1 MEFLNYKVD
10 LVLKEG
16 TNISGTITH
25 VDNQLISLN
34 DVIQKS
40 NTSSQ
45 KFPSL
50 NVNSGSISDL
60 KVTQLPPD
68 LLKNNKNKKHNAEQ
82 YVNKTKDVSLLDD
95 AIVFARP
102 VSDDDNSHHR
112 SNHSKANS
120 TPRGSS
126 RTNTPKLGSA
136 KLLKT
141 YSNTGSVEPDWGN
154 GNDVK
159 DIKESNDFDFAANL
173 AMFDKK
179 SVFADFHKNDN
190 VSLQNRLVGHN
201 KLDNIQQQ
209 NPKKKEKK
217 DKYENDE
224 MVLDVNKTDNWD
236 LIGNL
241 NKRMGVSN
249 GSSRNNSSANLIKDA
264 SLGSLKKTYKLVN
277 SADHKSAIP
286 LASPVQLVEVE
297 RLAHDTYGVNPSI
310 TAEVCASNLSALI
323 THNILGGSTR
333 LSNKKNHNLPP
344 LVLILIGSGRCGSRA
359 FATGRH
365 LTNHGIR
372 VLAYVINNDDSDK
385 ELTKQWDLFEN
396 VGGKVITSDVSTLI
410 NILTHELDTP
420 VELIIDALQGYD
432 DHLEDIFYQDQDLQ
446 SVKDLIV
453 WCNEP
458 KQKNKIMSLD
468 IPSGID
474 GGSGTVLDQ
483 CLVLHSRWIISMGLP
498 IIGLIHAYKNG
509 HLGVDEE
516 EVDHFL
522 VDIGIPNKVY
532 STKGNLRKFDKF
544 WFSAEFS
551 VKLDILTE

>member
-1 MEFLNYKVD
+1 
-10 LVLKEG
+10 
-16 TNISGTITH
+16 
-25 VDNQLISLN
+25 
-34 DVIQKS
+34 
-40 NTSSQ
+40 
-45 KFPSL
+45 
-50 NVNSGSISDL
+50 
-60 KVTQLPPD
+60 
-68 LLKNNKNKKHNAEQ
+68 
-82 YVNKTKDVSLLDD
+82 
-95 AIVFARP
+95 
-102 VSDDDNSHHR
+102 
-112 SNHSKANS
+112 
-120 TPRGSS
+120 
-126 RTNTPKLGSA
+126 
-136 KLLKT
+136 
-141 YSNTGSVEPDWGN
+141 
-154 GNDVK
+154 
-159 DIKESNDFDFAANL
+159 
-173 AMFDKK
+173 MFDKK

-249 GSSRNNSSANLIKDA
+249 GSSRNNSSANLLKDV
-264 SLGSLKKTYKLVN
+264 SSGSLKKTYKLVN

-297 RLAHDTYGVNPSI
+297 RLAHDTY
-310 TAEVCASNLSALI
+310 
-323 THNILGGSTR
+323 
-333 LSNKKNHNLPP
+333 
-344 LVLILIGSGRCGSRA
+344 GSGRCGSRA

-509 HLGVDEE
+509 HLGVDDE